1 MSDRYA
7 GKPFLKLLDCYVLD
21 SIGHLDAESDAALT
35 AMEPQLHDIFGA
47 KGKWRAIVTERMQ
60 FPDGMPGAI
69 LDVWQKGKD
78 KFAAVNGQEP
88 DPGEFT
94 RIFVDTNFPH

>member
-35 AMEPQLHDIFGA
+35 AMEPKLRETFGA
-47 KGKWRAIVTERMQ
+47 TGAWRAIVADRMQ
-60 FPDGMPGAI
+60 FPDGMQGAI
-69 LDVWQKGKD
+69 LDVWEKGKG
-78 KFAAVNGQEP
+78 KFAAANGRDP

-94 RIFVDTNFPH
+94 QIFVDTNFPH